1 MLLEHEGPGET
12 NASGASI
19 MSWFGRAF
27 GYGFGAAAGRAIFGE
42 ERSDSAAPSAPV
54 RSMTEAQIQADEK
67 RFDEDAKRLE
77 AEDKQKPQA
86 T

>member
-1 MLLEHEGPGET
+1 
-12 NASGASI
+12 

-42 ERSDSAAPSAPV
+42 GRSDTAAPSAAPV

-67 RFDEDAKRLE
+67 RFDEDAKRLD
-77 AEDKQKPQA
+77 AEDEQKPKA
-86 T
+86 A